1 MTDVE
6 LAAVVA
12 CFDVDLRKLRSC
24 CVDVDLA
31 DNILVPQHQDSIVT
45 ICMLP
50 QCLFALANCRK

>member
-31 DNILVPQHQDSIVT
+31 DVVHDWLGKLV
-45 ICMLP
+45 
-50 QCLFALANCRK
+50 K

>member
-1 MTDVE
+1 MRWRD
-6 LAAVVA
+6 
-12 CFDVDLRKLRSC
+12 DVDDRVDHH
-24 CVDVDLA
+24 VDVDLA